1 MTNEQ
6 WFENDGVKRA
16 DDVTPGWDRESP
28 SLFGN
33 VSSSLPGPAAAE
45 LTSPEKGVSEYGA
58 STLVSGPTEFS
69 RPATG
74 RSLYEPIRAEDQGVN
89 RPGPDDGKSLFPAGQ
104 EKLYPN
110 YRVKSLL
117 DPYSTHVAFSNDPST
132 RQIQGRGLTGP
143 GPKDGFYA
151 TQGVTAIPKG
161 MPYDYYSRRSTSLRP
176 EPDLNV
182 APAAASK
189 PLTAPQVPPTSPSP
203 GESIAKA
210 MSSIPGWGYALGG
223 AGALGAGLLGYHH
236 YNQQQ
241 EKKKQQLSGVKE
253 AFVGKSAGDLSRDE
267 MKEAMAVPPAEV
279 AVEAPP
285 DFAFS
290 GEKAVPVTPTVDQP
304 LPPGATLLPA
314 DAGVGKAEAYPIKDR
329 FSRDYMPQHAYQDF
343 NNWDPNSSGPNRSIY
358 RTVDPYSS
366 PVFPK
371 GNDGTEEWLY
381 RSPPKGE
388 MDAFDK
394 LRLGVLGVGG
404 LGLGA
409 YGVKKLLN
417 AKNKKDEGQKKAFDE
432 GVTPGEDQA
441 VSDRGQGGVA
451 KPLGDLDHSTERM
464 HVDLKTKDVSL
475 RRVNE
480 HTEPAT
486 HKGMGVVDRLRMST
500 LRGQAAQTGKDE
512 FGRSAF
518 YGKPS
523 FFQNHPYITAGALG
537 AIGLGGGAYL
547 YNQNK
552 KKEQTKQA
560 DFLYDAAGDAS
571 RRLVTWAQE
580 QDNKTRLANA
590 GMDVGLGML
599 AGSADGVRGAYGMA
613 RAPKGYLLQSGLRG
627 GLIGAGTA
635 AGATAGGVL
644 HSLYGS
650 PEDLSANLALRGAG
664 ALIGGFGTSKL
675 LGPPSY
681 ELDKERL
688 KNHPDHTPVPAKK
701 EEPSADDFMKLLM
714 ALQAQRAAHQK
725 QATDDAAFHR
735 AGAALGLG
743 LPIGIPAGALIG
755 GLRGALTAP
764 HGKRLEGARHGAKLG
779 VGIGAGAAIG
789 TAAGHTLYGA
799 THDPEPLLRGRLSA
813 LDEGRS
819 PSSVIMPAVGR
830 LGGALGGLV
839 TARSL
844 VGPSPEEVAETE
856 KEKKRQAFADTYN
869 EFLKHHTELKDA
881 PKMNKVADSSH
892 AVAHPGDALL
902 YFYLGPKRAAEVWAK
917 SAAGAPP
924 SQSTQDFMRGFNDGP
939 SPSEQANV
947 RFVHDYRS
955 PEVRVRPPISPEQAE
970 RAMAGLGLLTLDASS
985 PFVGAGVGTIYGAA
999 TAPDGK
1005 RLQSTAKGLGV
1016 GLGAGIGSVLGAGTH
1031 AALGGDYV
1039 DNVGSGLL
1047 ARGAGALGGG
1057 YLMHKL
1063 IGPVRGEE
1071 DPARKEAGLRTLTKR
1086 SFGEEFQKRVGE
1098 GLKSLVGPTVNEMA
1112 TDAGRHAANAA
1123 NSQLGQN
1130 FGDFLGRNN
1139 WATGALVGGGI
1150 GAGLGAL
1157 NSVTSRRK
1165 GNNLFNDV
1173 LLGGGLGAGA
1183 GGLAGVAYDAF
1194 RDKTPPVATGSG
1206 ASTYSNP
1213 LADAQ
1218 TGPGSALAN
1227 AATES
1232 PEKLKALNLTRDAY
1246 GAASTLHPNA
1256 SSAGRPTTE
1265 LVDDAKALQ
1274 AAAGNPGVDAPAL
1287 RDAANKSLASTRAT
1301 AEDIQS
1307 GMPVNHRA
1315 LAGMTGVPAVYG
1327 QEPNPLNAVGNAPA
1341 VLGGIGGPGALGLG
1355 LTNQQAAGRVL
1366 GTAGETQTKLNAT
1379 PDEELAA
1386 HAQGQTPF
1394 YSGALARDV
1403 ASGGVLGT
1411 AASMAARGARNLGT
1425 RMQVGAGNV
1434 DSSRMASG
1442 LIRHVETPA
1451 AAARGTF
1458 NPVRPV
1464 ANAVYGTP
1472 YTAQQVA
1479 NDPGTLSRIQMHL
1492 NSQGNQ
1498 TYTADDVRKVL
1509 ADVGKSGVIPSDLRQ
1524 ALEAVGAGKVPA
1536 TSNLDGL
1543 AGNRTLV
1550 DSTLKDTA
1558 PVGAAEPTNV
1568 DRAKLV
1574 DQMRGAAPMPDR
1586 VRQSIERSMGG
1597 TKITSTPAGSPHPK
1611 SIVRPYPNTVQFR
1624 TGSPAAQMGFGTHL
1638 LRGGLPGALYGATR
1652 NASRKLQDLSLAEEA
1667 QKRLKSLTP

>member
-1 MTNEQ
+1 
-6 WFENDGVKRA
+6 
-16 DDVTPGWDRESP
+16 
-28 SLFGN
+28 
-33 VSSSLPGPAAAE
+33 
-45 LTSPEKGVSEYGA
+45 
-58 STLVSGPTEFS
+58 
-69 RPATG
+69 
-74 RSLYEPIRAEDQGVN
+74 
-89 RPGPDDGKSLFPAGQ
+89 
-104 EKLYPN
+104 
-110 YRVKSLL
+110 
-117 DPYSTHVAFSNDPST
+117 
-132 RQIQGRGLTGP
+132 
-143 GPKDGFYA
+143 
-151 TQGVTAIPKG
+151 
-161 MPYDYYSRRSTSLRP
+161 
-176 EPDLNV
+176 
-182 APAAASK
+182 
-189 PLTAPQVPPTSPSP
+189 
-203 GESIAKA
+203 

-599 AGSADGVRGAYGMA
+599 AAPLAIGARGAYGMARAPKGYLLQSGLRGGLIGAGTAAGATAGGVLHSLYGSPEDLSANLALRGAGALIGGFGTSKLLGPPSYELDKERLKNHPDHTPVPAKKEEPSADDFMKLLMALQAQQTKQADFLYDAAGDASRRLVTWAQEQDNKTRLANAGMDVGLGMLAAPLAIGARGAYGMA

>member
-1 MTNEQ
+1 M
-6 WFENDGVKRA
+6 NDA
-16 DDVTPGWDRESP
+16 HDV
-28 SLFGN
+28 
-33 VSSSLPGPAAAE
+33 
-45 LTSPEKGVSEYGA
+45 
-58 STLVSGPTEFS
+58 
-69 RPATG
+69 G
-74 RSLYEPIRAEDQGVN
+74 R
-89 RPGPDDGKSLFPAGQ
+89 
-104 EKLYPN
+104 
-110 YRVKSLL
+110 
-117 DPYSTHVAFSNDPST
+117 H
-132 RQIQGRGLTGP
+132 
-143 GPKDGFYA
+143 
-151 TQGVTAIPKG
+151 
-161 MPYDYYSRRSTSLRP
+161 RR
-176 EPDLNV
+176 
-182 APAAASK
+182 
-189 PLTAPQVPPTSPSP
+189 
-203 GESIAKA
+203 
-210 MSSIPGWGYALGG
+210 
-223 AGALGAGLLGYHH
+223 
-236 YNQQQ
+236 
-241 EKKKQQLSGVKE
+241 

-599 AGSADGVRGAYGMA
+599 AAPLAIGARGAYGMA

-1315 LAGMTGVPAVYG
+1315 LAGMTGAPAVYG

-1355 LTNQQAAGRVL
+1355 LTNQQAAGKVL
-1366 GTAGETQTKLNAT
+1366 GTTGATQTKLDAM

-1386 HAQGQTPF
+1386 HAQGQAPWFSST
-1394 YSGALARDV
+1394 LAKDV
-1403 ASGGVLGT
+1403 GKGGLLGT
-1411 AASMAARGARNLGT
+1411 ATATALRKGRDLATMT
-1425 RMQVGAGNV
+1425 RVGHGNV
-1434 DSSRMASG
+1434 NSSRMAGGFLNNVDNPMPTRRTLDPRRLTDSFTYG
-1442 LIRHVETPA
+1442 GNRITADQLAANPSTVDRIR
-1451 AAARGTF
+1451 F
-1458 NPVRPV
+1458 
-1464 ANAVYGTP
+1464 Y
-1472 YTAQQVA
+1472 
-1479 NDPGTLSRIQMHL
+1479 L
-1492 NSQGNQ
+1492 NSNGGNKAYS
-1498 TYTADDVRKVL
+1498 TDDVLGMLR
-1509 ADVGKSGVIPSDLRQ
+1509 ASKSTVDMPAELRQ
-1524 ALEAVGAGKVPA
+1524 ALKAVHAGEVA
-1536 TSNLDGL
+1536 STSTLGGP
-1543 AGNRTLV
+1543 AGNRSFTGGVAKDVAPLDASGKATGV
-1550 DSTLKDTA
+1550 DRTNAADQMTGKAPLSGRVQKSLQRNLGSDKDTVVR
-1558 PVGAAEPTNV
+1558 PGKTTTTIKEPTV
-1568 DRAKLV
+1568 SFGHGVTPRSVAK
-1574 DQMRGAAPMPDR
+1574 
-1586 VRQSIERSMGG
+1586 
-1597 TKITSTPAGSPHPK
+1597 
-1611 SIVRPYPNTVQFR
+1611 N
-1624 TGSPAAQMGFGTHL
+1624 FGKDM
-1638 LRGGLPGALYGATR
+1638 LRGGLPGALAGASLNT
-1652 NASRKLQDLSLAEEA
+1652 SRKLQELTLAEELKA
-1667 QKRLKSLTP
+1667 RAEQAAAEMKRTLTPGPSAQGP